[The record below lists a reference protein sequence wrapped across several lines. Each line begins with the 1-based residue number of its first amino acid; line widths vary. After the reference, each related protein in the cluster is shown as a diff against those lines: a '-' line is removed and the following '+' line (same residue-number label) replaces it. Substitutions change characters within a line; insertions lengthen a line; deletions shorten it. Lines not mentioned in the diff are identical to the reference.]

1 MVCNIHSLSHKRCMC
16 CTGIELSVK
25 PSLMDSAEVQR
36 VSLLVDGDK
45 MTAGA
50 VEVISTLKIKQVLIH
65 IYPHTQC
72 VEGLVVLQC
81 ANGAGLL
88 SYLLCMM
95 LSTVSLLSI
104 PCYQE
109 AVEYDLPKEEKK
121 VSVYICT

>member
-1 MVCNIHSLSHKRCMC
+1 MC

-50 VEVISTLKIKQVLIH
+50 VEVISTQRIKQVIIH

-72 VEGLVVLQC
+72 FEGLVVLVC
-81 ANGAGLL
+81 KW
-88 SYLLCMM
+88 CR
-95 LSTVSLLSI
+95 
-104 PCYQE
+104 
-109 AVEYDLPKEEKK
+109 
-121 VSVYICT
+121 IC